1 VKHQNKAL
9 EPKQWFR
16 IALLDAVVVVAV
28 VIGML
33 VVGYWK
39 PEDVKLVVAAAIDE
53 AVRSNTSYDVEL
65 SRME

>member
-1 VKHQNKAL
+1 M
-9 EPKQWFR
+9 
-16 IALLDAVVVVAV
+16 LDAVVVVAV

-53 AVRSNTSYDVEL
+53 AVRSNTPYDVEL

>member
-1 VKHQNKAL
+1 M
-9 EPKQWFR
+9 
-16 IALLDAVVVVAV
+16 LDAVVVVAV
-28 VIGML
+28 VIGVL
-33 VVGYWK
+33 AVGYWE

>member
-1 VKHQNKAL
+1 MKHQKEAL

-16 IALLDAVVVVAV
+16 IALLAAVVVVAV
-28 VIGML
+28 VIGVL
-33 VVGYWK
+33 AVGYWE
-39 PEDVKLVVAAAIDE
+39 PEVVKLVVAAAIDD